1 MNFLKKLFGR
11 RKKAE
16 QEKRQECWYN
26 NAHEKGEAVRSGMP
40 VGAGGSENI
49 FENATAQ
56 YVAQR

>member
-26 NAHEKGEAVRSGMP
+26 NAHEKGDAVLGSVPFG
-40 VGAGGSENI
+40 VGGSNNSH
-49 FENATAQ
+49 ENADTQ
-56 YVAQR
+56 FVARR